1 MSDPRY
7 DVILAPVVTEKTN
20 EQAES
25 GNTYTFIVDGDAN
38 KIEIGKA
45 VEKLWDVTV
54 LDVRTMRYSGKAR
67 RSFLG
72 RMSKNPNKGRRASY
86 KKAVV
91 RLKDGDRIEL
101 YEVG

>member
-1 MSDPRY
+1 MSDLY
-7 DVILAPVVTEKTN
+7 DVILAPVVTEKSN
-20 EQAES
+20 NQVEA
-25 GNTYTFIVDGDAN
+25 GNTYTFIVAGDAN

-45 VEKLWDVTV
+45 VERLWDVKV
-54 LDVRTMRYSGKAR
+54 ADVRTMKYCGKPR

-72 RMSKNPNKGRRASY
+72 RMARNTNKGRRASY

-91 RLKDGDRIEL
+91 RLAEGDRIEL

>member
-1 MSDPRY
+1 MRDVY
-7 DVILAPVVTEKTN
+7 DVIFAPVVTEKTA
-20 EQAES
+20 QQMES
-25 GNTYTFIVDGDAN
+25 ENVYTFIVSQDAN

-45 VEKLWDVTV
+45 VERIWDVTV
-54 LDVRTMRYSGKAR
+54 EDVRTMKYSGKAR

-72 RMSKNPNKGRRASY
+72 RMSRNQQKGRRAGF

-91 RLKDGDRIEL
+91 QLAEGDHIEL

>member
-1 MSDPRY
+1 MSDLY

-20 EQAES
+20 NQAEA
-25 GNTYTFIVDGDAN
+25 GNTYTFIVAGDAN

-45 VEKLWDVTV
+45 VERMWDVTV
-54 LDVRTMRYSGKAR
+54 KDVRTMRYSGKPR

-72 RMSKNPNKGRRASY
+72 RMARNANTGRRAAF

-91 RLKDGDRIEL
+91 RLAEGDRIEL